1 MSKKLLNEQQVLKE
15 LGVKDF
21 RHVSKDK
28 LMKFA
33 SMLGDMDPE
42 VAKKAL
48 DQFPECAKTASEI
61 VARYK
66 DVAEKGITANEESE
80 KEFYSACNR
89 ILDSL
94 EKDLDR
100 GGLTFEER
108 NKITD
113 KMIDVAERM
122 SAKDQE
128 SKDFIRQV
136 VFSVAGVAA
145 LGILTLG
152 SVLGGNAEIHLPG
165 NGSV

>member
-1 MSKKLLNEQQVLKE
+1 MSKRPLSEQQVLQK
-15 LGVKDF
+15 LGVEDF

-48 DQFPECAKTASEI
+48 EQFPEFAKAASDI
-61 VARYK
+61 VSQYK
-66 DVAEKGITANEESE
+66 DLADRGIAASRDSE
-80 KEFYSACNR
+80 KEFYSACDR

-94 EKDLDR
+94 AKDLDR
-100 GGLTFEER
+100 EGLTFEER
-108 NKITD
+108 DHITD
-113 KMIDVAERM
+113 KMIDVADKM
-122 SAKDQE
+122 SAKDRE

-136 VFSVAGVAA
+136 ILSVAGVAA

-152 SVLGGNAEIHLPG
+152 STLGGNSEIKLPG
-165 NGSV
+165 DDSV